1 MTTMVQAGLF
11 ENMVATG
18 KSQSKQAKYHRAYR
32 SNPENRN
39 RINSQKKRRRALSKE
54 REMGNVSSMFE
65 SAAHPAKSEQQNV
78 ENLGESYDSDT
89 LAKCGSEASGFTQ
102 AELLKQFAEMRKETE
117 NRDKQ
122 RDERQRYLEDT
133 VAKILNFPGSQELIR
148 QSEQR
153 ILDAQ
158 MKLIMEL
165 RAEVKEFKKSLEPAA
180 QVLPKVNQLE
190 QQTVAGDIA
199 APNAENLPKKKT
211 ILKRFMEKLPVLGA
225 SLFLLAFLGL
235 NTFFLVSEQVS
246 LYKSMSYS
254 AGMAMMIAV
263 LSEASLIL
271 LSSMA
276 SWTSSFEWKAWLTMA
291 MFVVVAVMVGI
302 LDSSAKNRSGTAAR
316 QTQEAKNIEKQMQ
329 TLRALEAPILARIE
343 SLDPKVYP
351 SKISELS
358 AQLTASPN
366 GYSFKIEQLS
376 AKLATISTTEADT
389 SMLAWQRRAALFLNL
404 LFSGFL
410 GYLWSSKDN
419 ESLLKIV
426 SRSIRSY
433 LQKTCDA

>member
-1 MTTMVQAGLF
+1 M
-11 ENMVATG
+11 
-18 KSQSKQAKYHRAYR
+18 
-32 SNPENRN
+32 
-39 RINSQKKRRRALSKE
+39 KKDQELN
-54 REMGNVSSMFE
+54 GNVSPMFE

-78 ENLGESYDSDT
+78 ENTFGSSSDNGSVSN
-89 LAKCGSEASGFTQ
+89 CGSEASGFTHS
-102 AELLKQFAEMRKETE
+102 ELLRQFAEMRKELE
-117 NRDKQ
+117 NRDRQ
-122 RDERQRYLEDT
+122 RDERQRNLEDA
-133 VAKILNFPGSQELIR
+133 VAKILNFPGSHELIR

-180 QVLPKVNQLE
+180 PVLPKVNQLE
-190 QQTVAGDIA
+190 QQPVAGDIA
-199 APNAENLPKKKT
+199 APNSAKLSKKKT
-211 ILKRFMEKLPVLGA
+211 ILKRFMERLPVLGA

-235 NTFFLVSEQVS
+235 NTYFLVSEQVS
-246 LYKSMSYS
+246 LYTSMSYS

-276 SWTSSFEWKAWLTMA
+276 SWTSSLEWKAWLTMA

-316 QTQEAKNIEKQMQ
+316 QTREAKNIEKQMQ

-343 SLDPKVYP
+343 SLDPKAYP
-351 SKISELS
+351 TKISELS

-366 GYSFKIEQLS
+366 GYSYKIEQLS
-376 AKLATISTTEADT
+376 AKLATISTAEADT

-404 LFSGFL
+404 LVSGFL

-419 ESLLKIV
+419 ESLLMILSK
-426 SRSIRSY
+426 SIRSY
-433 LQKTCDA
+433 LQKTCEA